1 MFGLFNRPSID
12 KTFKKVHKMVESNPL
27 FEELSQDRIFWFTNQ
42 YKAYSHTKREYK
54 NFGLTHIGGLAWAF
68 EIFFK
73 NTALKKQQN
82 TIEPLEMEIGEALL
96 AYTACLS
103 ELARTEGANERDL
116 TILSSALELG
126 ERTFATSDLLNEIEQ
141 LTDLEKV

>member
-1 MFGLFNRPSID
+1 MFGLFNRPSVD
-12 KTFKKVHKMVESNPL
+12 KTFKKVHKLVESNPL
-27 FEELSQDRIFWFTNQ
+27 FKELSPTHTFWFINQ
-42 YKAYSHTKREYK
+42 YQAYSHTKKEYK

-73 NTALKKQQN
+73 NIALKNQQN
-82 TIEPLEMEIGEALL
+82 TIEPLEMEIGESLL

-116 TILSSALELG
+116 TILSSALEQG
-126 ERTFATSDLLNEIEQ
+126 ERIFSTSDLMGEIEQ
-141 LTDLEKV
+141 FTDLEKV